1 MATVTPDIDEALV
14 SKLIEHQFPRWA
26 HLPVVAA
33 SPQGWDNRT
42 FRLGDELTVR
52 LPSAAGYAHQIAKES
67 RWLPY
72 LRQHLPVRVPRPLA
86 LGRPAL
92 GYPFAWSVSAWL
104 DGQVLSRA
112 DHPDQA
118 ALAQELA
125 SFLVALRAVPID
137 DAPRPGPETAYRGGP
152 FAHYAAEA
160 RAALRSLGVRS
171 PVADE
176 VVDEAVAS
184 HWEGAPVWFHGDV
197 AVDNLL
203 VDDRGRLSG
212 VLDFGCSGVGDPACD
227 LVIAFTYFDDEA
239 RPVFRRA
246 AEVDDDTWR
255 RARGWAIWKAAITLA
270 DPGAPAPRR
279 AEQDRALAAVL
290 AEASR

>member
-1 MATVTPDIDEALV
+1 M
-14 SKLIEHQFPRWA
+14 
-26 HLPVVAA
+26 
-33 SPQGWDNRT
+33 
-42 FRLGDELTVR
+42 
-52 LPSAAGYAHQIAKES
+52 
-67 RWLPY
+67 
-72 LRQHLPVRVPRPLA
+72 
-86 LGRPAL
+86 
-92 GYPFAWSVSAWL
+92 
-104 DGQVLSRA
+104 
-112 DHPDQA
+112 
-118 ALAQELA
+118 
-125 SFLVALRAVPID
+125 
-137 DAPRPGPETAYRGGP
+137 
-152 FAHYAAEA
+152 
-160 RAALRSLGVRS
+160 
-171 PVADE
+171 
-176 VVDEAVAS
+176 DEAVAS

-279 AEQDRALAAVL
+279 AEQERALAAVL
-290 AEASR
+290 TEASRGDDA